1 MTSSPPPEPQSS
13 RRHALGFKEAVG
25 VFVAFSVIGSIL
37 FWSFPKDQGDF
48 DPGSFLGDPAPEVD
62 EPPQALLPVP
72 LPEEG
77 PEVQERAAPRPP
89 TSVPEQAVRE
99 PAQQVPAATPTPT
112 VSFSDV
118 SPDFWAYPFIA
129 ALAQRQI
136 ISGFEDGTFRSQ
148 NPVTRAEFAAMVQK
162 AFGDSAAKGS
172 VAYKDI
178 PSGFWATSAIRQA
191 TQAGF
196 LKGYPG
202 QVFRP
207 TQQIPRVQALVSLV
221 SGLGLAAP
229 EAGRSLLQQQ
239 FQDANQVPAWAV
251 NPVAAATQA
260 GLVVNHPN
268 PNQLNPSRATTRA
281 EAAALIYQALVQRQQ
296 AELVQSQYI
305 VRP

>member
-25 VFVAFSVIGSIL
+25 VFVAFGAIGSIL
-37 FWSFPKDQGDF
+37 FWSFPR
-48 DPGSFLGDPAPEVD
+48 DPGFLDPDLPVRGPVPEAE

-72 LPEEG
+72 LPEDS
-77 PEVQERAAPRPP
+77 PELRERIAPRAL
-89 TSVPEQAVRE
+89 TRVPEREVRE
-99 PAQQVPAATPTPT
+99 PVQRTPVAAPTPT

-118 SPDFWAYPFIA
+118 SPDFWAYPFII

-136 ISGFEDGTFRSQ
+136 VTGFENGSFRPQS
-148 NPVTRAEFAAMVQK
+148 PVTRAEYAAMVQK
-162 AFGDSAAKGS
+162 AFADSAANGS
-172 VAYKDI
+172 VTYKDI
-178 PSGFWATSAIRQA
+178 PSGFWATSAIQQA
-191 TQAGF
+191 TQTGF

-207 TQQIPRVQALVSLV
+207 AQQIPRVQALVSLA
-221 SGLGLAAP
+221 SGLGLEAP
-229 EAGRSLLQQQ
+229 EAGNSIVQQQ
-239 FQDANQVPAWAV
+239 FQDAQQIPTWAV

-268 PNQLNPSRATTRA
+268 PNQLNPNKTTTRA
-281 EAAALIYQALVQRQQ
+281 EAAALVYQALVQREQ
-296 AELVQSQYI
+296 AEPVQSQYI